1 MVIDDQNEEEI
12 NNEGGTVHDDQS
24 NYQDNYQCDKFPKKK
39 TVVQYATIDNG
50 IQKAEIL
57 SSQPKRTGQYGRW
70 VNVRLLGSDEVTSVD
85 WQKIVWWKTISKSV
99 NQILVLKD
107 IEMYSQEVAD
117 AKDVEVQNLIENDV
131 FEMVPY
137 DGQSTITSRWVME
150 EKNDDKAGRSIKAT
164 LVARG
169 FEEDLMNKK
178 VDSPTCSRQALRM
191 VISTATTN
199 HWEIKSLDIKS
210 AFLQGKEITRDVFV
224 MPPKDIREPNKVWKL
239 KRCLYG
245 LNDAPREWYNKLS
258 ERLTALGGQIACMTM
273 HCSCGTKEENWLVL

>member
-1 MVIDDQNEEEI
+1 M
-12 NNEGGTVHDDQS
+12 
-24 NYQDNYQCDKFPKKK
+24 
-39 TVVQYATIDNG
+39 
-50 IQKAEIL
+50 
-57 SSQPKRTGQYGRW
+57 
-70 VNVRLLGSDEVTSVD
+70 
-85 WQKIVWWKTISKSV
+85 
-99 NQILVLKD
+99 
-107 IEMYSQEVAD
+107 
-117 AKDVEVQNLIENDV
+117 IENDV

-137 DGQSTITSRWVME
+137 DGQSTISSRWVME
-150 EKNDDKAGRSIKAT
+150 EKNDDKAGRRIKAR

-210 AFLQGKEITRDVFV
+210 AFLQGKEITCDVFV

-258 ERLTALGGQIACMTM
+258 ERLTALGGQVSLYDKALFMWHKGGKLVGVMTT
-273 HCSCGTKEENWLVL
+273 HVDDLIYCGTKEWQIEVLKKVQQEFKISKTGKQNFRYIGLEIEQNESDIFVGQQPYIMQLEALKIKAERKKDIHSNLTEECKCFDLLVVSSCCCQLGTVKTAVSRQPNQERSVC